1 MHSEDT
7 TYVMWQTYTKKYNL
21 DVKLD
26 GLVGSDNFFPDFLSA
41 HVE

>member
-21 DVKLD
+21 D